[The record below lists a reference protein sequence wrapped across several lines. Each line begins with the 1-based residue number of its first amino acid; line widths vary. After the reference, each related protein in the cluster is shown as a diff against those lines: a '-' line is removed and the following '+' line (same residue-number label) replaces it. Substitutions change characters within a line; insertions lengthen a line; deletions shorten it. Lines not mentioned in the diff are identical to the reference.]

1 MDDVPP
7 YEDALEEKLG
17 DPTFTKE
24 VNQGAHRVLAN
35 PWDEEDVK
43 KIALQ
48 SYQETS
54 RQSCAEHV
62 NLLCRPYFLV
72 KPYP

>member
-7 YEDALEEKLG
+7 YEDALEEDLG
-17 DPTFTKE
+17 DAAFAKD
-24 VNQGAHRVLAN
+24 VNMGAYRVLVN

-48 SYQETS
+48 GYEETS
-54 RQSCAEHV
+54 RQYGVEHV
-62 NLLCRPYFLV
+62 NLLCRPYFL
-72 KPYP
+72 

>member
-7 YEDALEEKLG
+7 YEDALEEMLG

-24 VNQGAHRVLAN
+24 VNKGAYMVLAN

-43 KIALQ
+43 KTALQ
-48 SYQETS
+48 GYEETS
-54 RQSCAEHV
+54 RQYCAEHV
-62 NLLCRPYFLV
+62 NLLCRPYFL
-72 KPYP
+72 